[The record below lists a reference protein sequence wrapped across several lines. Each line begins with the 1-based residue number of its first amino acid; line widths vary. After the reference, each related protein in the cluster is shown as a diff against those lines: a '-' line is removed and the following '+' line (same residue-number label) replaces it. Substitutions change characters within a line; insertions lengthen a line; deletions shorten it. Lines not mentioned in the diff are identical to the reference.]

1 MTVLLVAHW
10 ARDIVFHPRLVAAV
24 QELLGTEN
32 VICWESDI
40 VSKPAG
46 SQHFFSW
53 HQVVLP
59 EGKVVWSVTRL
70 SQDSTYSGHSPADSI
85 LTAWVALTP
94 ATEEMGCLHYR
105 PRSHA
110 TQLHHYETRDPANLL
125 VVGQTIPDTI
135 VE

>member
-10 ARDIVFHPRLVAAV
+10 ARDIVFHPRLVTAV
-24 QELLGTEN
+24 RELLGTEN

-59 EGKVVWSVTRL
+59 EEKVVWSVTRL
-70 SQDSTYSGHSPADSI
+70 SPR
-85 LTAWVALTP
+85 TAPTP
-94 ATEEMGCLHYR
+94 ATARLTA
-105 PRSHA
+105 S
-110 TQLHHYETRDPANLL
+110 
-125 VVGQTIPDTI
+125 
-135 VE
+135 